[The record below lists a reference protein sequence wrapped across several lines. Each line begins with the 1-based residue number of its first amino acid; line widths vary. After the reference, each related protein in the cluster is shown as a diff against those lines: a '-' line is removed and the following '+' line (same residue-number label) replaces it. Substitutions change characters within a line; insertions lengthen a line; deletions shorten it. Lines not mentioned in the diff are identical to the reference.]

1 MGAKKYYAI
10 FDSKS
15 QANQPWLEIALIV
28 VDASGQIHNKMAV
41 ICGDISALKTYDGSC
56 SALSQ
61 YKARIDSED
70 LFHTTAKAVNTW
82 LLQVNGKYSPT
93 LMAPGLNIN
102 MKRCEAIGVDFSCF
116 KNKECLIDSAR
127 DFLIPSKIFKSF
139 LKINHEYA
147 NAFGN
152 CETDI
157 TTAHLLAKVISNCE
171 VGLPDLALINVVNV
185 WLPLFVSVKAK
196 KYSPGVEDRLQ
207 KITANSHQE
216 NT

>member
-1 MGAKKYYAI
+1 LI
-10 FDSKS
+10 S
-15 QANQPWLEIALIV
+15 QSRGL
-28 VDASGQIHNKMAV
+28 
-41 ICGDISALKTYDGSC
+41 GDVYKRQISALKTYDGSC
-56 SALSQ
+56 SVLSQ
-61 YKARIDSED
+61 YKARIDRED
-70 LFHTTAKAVNTW
+70 LFNTTAKAVNTW

-127 DFLIPSKIFKSF
+127 NSLISSKTFKSF
-139 LKINHEYA
+139 LKINHDYA
-147 NAFGN
+147 SVFST
-152 CETDI
+152 CETEI
-157 TTAHLLAKVISNCE
+157 TSAHLLAKVISNCE
-171 VGLPDLALINVVNV
+171 VGFPDLALTNVVNV

-196 KYSPGVEDRLQ
+196 KYSPGLEDRLQ